1 MFFLMKI
8 SSDSRM
14 WTGWNSH
21 WCSLFKRYDRPTTWL
36 TRYACLFSQDYAKKS
51 SNVIRQTSTDTMT
64 HEPKTFEMI
73 HRAVARRIME
83 NLLSPLKSRFTC
95 PHSRMPVLG
104 KNDRCL
110 GFFTVFLYCIQIC
123 NILCTRIRACT
134 NFSSDRW
141 FLASYFFSP
150 LRLCHQL
157 AKSLGIENRRCHLSF
172 FYSMDNSVL

>member
-1 MFFLMKI
+1 MFLPFLIFSKRASRLMFFLMKI

-83 NLLSPLKSRFTC
+83 NLPLKSRFTC

-104 KNDRCL
+104 
-110 GFFTVFLYCIQIC
+110 
-123 NILCTRIRACT
+123 
-134 NFSSDRW
+134 NFSQGRIFHRISLLHSDMQYLMYTYTGMHEFFKRQMIPCLLL
-141 FLASYFFSP
+141 FLSSST
-150 LRLCHQL
+150 LSSTCK
-157 AKSLGIENRRCHLSF
+157 KSRNWKS
-172 FYSMDNSVL
+172 